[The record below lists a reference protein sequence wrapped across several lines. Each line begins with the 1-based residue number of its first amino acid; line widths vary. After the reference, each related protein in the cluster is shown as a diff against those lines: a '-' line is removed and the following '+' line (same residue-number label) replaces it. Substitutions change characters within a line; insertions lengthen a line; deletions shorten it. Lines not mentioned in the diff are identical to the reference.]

1 MRKLILFAITML
13 SFSFA
18 HAEKSLLETVMQDRN
33 SSPAKLDTTNESRR
47 ARQASALEYI
57 EQRERPTERIY
68 IEERITV
75 PDSREP
81 GYRAPADS
89 Y

>member
-1 MRKLILFAITML
+1 MKKLIVFTFAMMA
-13 SFSFA
+13 FSFA

-33 SSPAKLDTTNESRR
+33 SSPAKLDTTNEARR
-47 ARQASALEYI
+47 ARQASAIEYL
-57 EQRERPTERIY
+57 EQRDRPTERIY

>member
-1 MRKLILFAITML
+1 MKKLILFAMTMIA
-13 SFSFA
+13 FSFA
-18 HAEKSLLETVMQDRN
+18 HAEKSLLETVMQDQN
-33 SSPAKLDTTNESRR
+33 SSPAKLDTTNEARR
-47 ARQASALEYI
+47 ARQASAAEYI
-57 EQRERPTERIY
+57 EQRERPADRIY
-68 IEERITV
+68 IEERTTV